1 MTDKIYALINYI
13 KLPDRVDMLGATSGK
28 QSTEIMT
35 IWETRPT
42 AEQVSDAM
50 GYEPM
55 IGRDDFVVTIMAT
68 GCAASVG
75 RDRSLQL
82 IVLAELK
89 SGEQIDFDSI
99 KQSALTPAI

>member
-1 MTDKIYALINYI
+1 MIYALINYI
-13 KLPDRVDMLGATSGK
+13 KKPDRVDMLGVTSGK
-28 QSTEIMT
+28 ESAEIMT
-35 IWETRPT
+35 IRGTRPT

-55 IGRDDFVVTIMAT
+55 IGRDDFVATIMAT

-75 RDRSLQL
+75 SDRSLQL
-82 IVLAELK
+82 CVLAELQ

-99 KQSALTPAI
+99 KQSALTPVT